1 MATNKPS
8 ELALRGGGASAI
20 RFLVFVRFAERAC
33 AGLVEVVAH
42 GGFRMFAVSGSKPI
56 A

>member
-1 MATNKPS
+1 MAREAKLPPGTLGRVVLS
-8 ELALRGGGASAI
+8 GDAA
-20 RFLVFVRFAERAC
+20 FLSC
-33 AGLVEVVAH
+33 TGLVEVVAH